1 MHLYWITIFV
11 SGLLCT
17 VLYTIALKYDCA
29 IISLLIAAAAFLA
42 QKQMKII
49 KNAREETRLRSLTQ
63 YHELF
68 RSTDKANSVDTLTPV
83 TSQNPNYPDADEES
97 RPHPHMKFVRQGF
110 RFVSIPFRL
119 LHAIVCV
126 LNVIGAISLALQERY
141 DNPGTP
147 ISVSIP
153 GYSQRVVNYYCNAM
167 SVIDPDSKPTIWFE
181 TSASHG
187 IVDFLGVQHYLA
199 LKHNFS
205 SCSYDPPNFGWS
217 SRLPA
222 KLKDH
227 NLYLPALVEALGKQN
242 ENRVYVG
249 WNGGLNLAIEHAS
262 NDPEHTTAVID
273 LDDVPIEIEY
283 LDKQR
288 QSGWNNSQSMNYRS
302 NDLRSKIKRLST
314 ILTLGYAW

>member
-1 MHLYWITIFV
+1 MHLYWITIFI

-29 IISLLIAAAAFLA
+29 IISLLIATAAFLA
-42 QKQMKII
+42 QRQMKII

-83 TSQNPNYPDADEES
+83 MSQNPNHPDADEES
-97 RPHPHMKFVRQGF
+97 RPHPHMRLVRQGF
-110 RFVSIPFRL
+110 RFVSLPFRP
-119 LHAIVCV
+119 LHAFVCV
-126 LNVIGAISLALQERY
+126 LNVIGAISLALQERH
-141 DNPGTP
+141 DNPGAL
-147 ISVSIP
+147 ISVNIP
-153 GYSQRVVNYYCNAM
+153 GYGQRTVNHYCNAM
-167 SVIDPDSKPTIWFE
+167 SVIDPHSKPTIWFE

-227 NLYLPALVEALGKQN
+227 KLYLPARVEALGKQN
-242 ENRVYVG
+242 ESRVHVG
-249 WNGGLNLAIEHAS
+249 WSGGLNLAIEHAC

-288 QSGWNNSQSMNYRS
+288 QSGWNNSQTMNYRS
-302 NDLRSKIKRLST
+302 RDLRSKIERLST
-314 ILTLGYAW
+314 ILTLGYTW